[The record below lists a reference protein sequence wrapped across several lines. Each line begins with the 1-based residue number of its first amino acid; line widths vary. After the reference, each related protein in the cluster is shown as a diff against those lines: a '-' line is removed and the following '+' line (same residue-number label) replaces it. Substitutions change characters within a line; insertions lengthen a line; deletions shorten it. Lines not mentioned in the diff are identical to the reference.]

1 MVKTL
6 VNVVTVNAGW
16 FACVMGAAA
25 GYQWFGPMAVVAFLA
40 LHLWLVTP
48 RRPELI
54 IAGVLLVAGFAGD
67 TLLGLAGAIDPVRGA
82 DWPGLLS
89 PPWMVAL
96 WVNFGTTLSTSL
108 RWLEG
113 RPLLSA
119 LLGAA
124 GGPSAYAGGAGL
136 GAATLGEPSSLSLV
150 MVGAV
155 WAVALPLAVALAAR
169 LRNAGGPAKDRPFRN
184 SS

>member
-1 MVKTL
+1 MSRTL

-25 GYQWFGPMAVVAFLA
+25 GWYWLGPLAVLAFLL

-54 IAGVLLVAGFAGD
+54 LAGVLLAAGVFAD
-67 TLLGLAGAIDPVRGA
+67 TLLGLAGAIDPVRGP
-82 DWPGLLS
+82 DWPDLLS
-89 PPWMVAL
+89 PPWMVAM
-96 WVNFGTTLSTSL
+96 WVNFGTTISTSL

-113 RPLLSA
+113 RPLVSV

-124 GGPSAYAGGAGL
+124 GGPSAYAAGARL
-136 GAATLGEPSSLSLV
+136 GAATLGEPGFFSLV

-155 WAVALPLAVALAAR
+155 WAAALPLAVALASR
-169 LRNAGGPAKDRPFRN
+169 LRNRSVTA
-184 SS
+184 